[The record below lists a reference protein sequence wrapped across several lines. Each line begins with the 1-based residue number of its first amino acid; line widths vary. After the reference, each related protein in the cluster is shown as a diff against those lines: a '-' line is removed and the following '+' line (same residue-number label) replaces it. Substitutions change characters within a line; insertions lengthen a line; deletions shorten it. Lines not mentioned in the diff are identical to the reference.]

1 MQKESKLHK
10 ICKRHGEMGK
20 AGQTVSTFLRAVCAA
35 QESTMKQPEELRTM
49 KVGRRQLYRIPR
61 KEMGRLK
68 AVAAFIEVGT
78 DVFPFQRTDVVH
90 EER

>member
-1 MQKESKLHK
+1 
-10 ICKRHGEMGK
+10 MGK

-78 DVFPFQRTDVVH
+78 DVFPL
-90 EER
+90 